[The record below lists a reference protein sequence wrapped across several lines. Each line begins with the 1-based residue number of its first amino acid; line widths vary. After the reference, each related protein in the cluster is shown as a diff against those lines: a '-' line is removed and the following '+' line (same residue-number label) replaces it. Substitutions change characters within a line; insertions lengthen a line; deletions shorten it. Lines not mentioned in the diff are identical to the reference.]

1 MQNPKLVSPMEKF
14 TWEKFALDRL
24 AITTQSKSLM
34 GWLRRQT
41 HTRSLWPMPFGISCC
56 ALEYT
61 AAMGPRYDMSQNG
74 VDIQRYSPRQSD
86 LMIVAGTVTEKM
98 APILRKIYQQM
109 ASPKWVI
116 AMGAC
121 ASSGGVYR
129 AYNVVQ
135 GIGTIIPVD
144 VYIPGCPPTP
154 ESLIQGIIKVRQRIK
169 KGISALEVEGE

>member
-14 TWEKFALDRL
+14 NWEKFAMDRL

-34 GWLRRQT
+34 KHLHRSVRS
-41 HTRSLWPMPFGISCC
+41 RSLWPMPLGISCC

-61 AAMGPRYDMSQNG
+61 AAMGPRYDMSQKG

-98 APILRKIYQQM
+98 APIIKRIYRQM

-121 ASSGGVYR
+121 AASGGLYR

-135 GIGTIIPVD
+135 GIGSLIPVD
-144 VYIPGCPPTP
+144 IYIPGCPPTP
-154 ESLIQGIIKVRQRIK
+154 ESLIQGVIKIQERIK
-169 KGISALEVEGE
+169 KGISALEVKDE